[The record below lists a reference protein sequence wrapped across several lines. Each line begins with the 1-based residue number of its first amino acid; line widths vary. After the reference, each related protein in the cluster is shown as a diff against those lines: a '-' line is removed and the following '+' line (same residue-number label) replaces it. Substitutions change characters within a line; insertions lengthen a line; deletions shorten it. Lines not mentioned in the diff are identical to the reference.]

1 MRYPRG
7 GEGIFR
13 EDTFDKAA
21 VEIRPGSDLTICTYG
36 AMVSVALQAAELL
49 AAQGISA
56 AVFKVNRLTEADA
69 QLLSCV
75 HGGRL
80 LVLEDCV
87 EEGCL
92 GQHIAALLQ
101 QNGQNIRLKLC
112 NLGSSFVTHGKVEQ
126 LYNMLG
132 IDAAGVAESAKELCH
147 G

>member
-1 MRYPRG
+1 M
-7 GEGIFR
+7 
-13 EDTFDKAA
+13 
-21 VEIRPGSDLTICTYG
+21 EIRTGSDLTICTYG

-75 HGGRL
+75 HGSRL

-101 QNGQNIRLKLC
+101 QNGQNVRLRLC

-126 LYNMLG
+126 LYTMLG
-132 IDAAGVAESAKELCH
+132 IDAAGVAECAKELCH

>member
-1 MRYPRG
+1 MKVGFVSLGCPKNQL
-7 GEGIFR
+7 
-13 EDTFDKAA
+13 DTEVMLHEVIAA
-21 VEIRPGSDLTICTYG
+21 GYEITPD
-36 AMVSVALQAAELL
+36 E
-49 AAQGISA
+49 
-56 AVFKVNRLTEADA
+56 TEADA
-69 QLLSCV
+69 QLLQCV
-75 HGGRL
+75 HGSRL

-126 LYNMLG
+126 LYTMLG
-132 IDAAGVAESAKELCH
+132 IDAAGVAECAKELRH